1 VDEVQNVPKIQ
12 IVALYHI
19 AAKSNTWALEDALVK
34 NKSQKP

>member
-19 AAKSNTWALEDALVK
+19 AAKSNT
-34 NKSQKP
+34 